1 MTQSGNVAMS
11 GSLGRNHHNDQTQ
24 VKLAVT
30 YSRYGA
36 ETQDDTGSEPMPM
49 KIVPTLT
56 LIGIG
61 LSPIPAHAQE
71 LNYRNAPHAPI
82 EIEVRQVKI
91 TPRDVEQAALH
102 CLVKE
107 GKLQAKGSLTEGPTP
122 AQTIV
127 MATVCP

>member
-1 MTQSGNVAMS
+1 MS
-11 GSLGRNHHNDQTQ
+11 RSLGRNHHNDQTQ
-24 VKLAVT
+24 FKLALT

-36 ETQDDTGSEPMPM
+36 GTQDDTGSEPMPM

-71 LNYRNAPHAPI
+71 LNNLNAPLAPI

-91 TPRDVEQAALH
+91 TPTDVEQAALH

-122 AQTIV
+122 AQTVV